1 MSWGLFYEIIL
12 LCMSI
17 LPHLTAFGPVIT
29 LIFSIY
35 NIWEHCPNIDLA
47 RLWDRLKMVTS
58 HTTHCWLCWGNP
70 VQYFPP
76 SPTGSHKGIF
86 FVVLNSWFSEWRLK
100 RWRLLTSLT
109 STPAAESRW
118 QELLVQILIRT
129 CVDVWI
135 DVKIDLMFWKW
146 GHMTNWGAV
155 SPPRALTRLGL
166 YCNW

>member
-47 RLWDRLKMVTS
+47 GLWDRLKMVTS

-100 RWRLLTSLT
+100 RWRLLTSTT
-109 STPAAESRW
+109 SPPSSREPVTRVVGTNSD
-118 QELLVQILIRT
+118 QDLCG
-129 CVDVWI
+129 CVDRCQ
-135 DVKIDLMFWKW
+135 
-146 GHMTNWGAV
+146 NWFNVLKMGSYDKLRRRVPAPSTDQAGA
-155 SPPRALTRLGL
+155 LL
-166 YCNW
+166 